1 MIPLIPFWVNRYVE
15 YWDTIHKRNLW
26 LIMLRY
32 GAVIMLAGFLISSR
46 FILGFTFSNK
56 QDYALITL
64 TVSILIY
71 NLFLHWMH
79 KFVRKEQGKFNPL
92 HFSLLQ
98 MILDL
103 TALSLIV
110 YYTGSIETPLF
121 MLFVF
126 HMIIGS
132 LILPGLIIYTIAT
145 IVIVLFNILIFSEY
159 LKIIPHQPVHGLL
172 AVPLYN
178 NINFIIAYDVI
189 FSFVIIISVF
199 LANKIASQLYLI
211 EQELVELLDKLKAA
225 EEEKQK
231 YIIGIVHEIKTPLA
245 AVHSYLDIVINKI
258 LGPVDSQIEERLIRA
273 RFRSSEAIQMINDVL
288 KISKLRLLDEITK
301 EEIELS
307 DIIVPI
313 IKKQSVNL
321 RAKHIMLNFF
331 DGRTIKKMIKGDK
344 FLLEIAFSNLISNA
358 VKYVGNN
365 GLIELD
371 MIDTGTYVE
380 IEVSDNGIGI
390 PKNDLDKIF
399 NDFFRASNIKD
410 KSYEGTG
417 LGLSVVKQ
425 IVERH
430 NGSISA
436 ESPSKL
442 RMENKPGASFKI
454 KLYYAD

>member
-1 MIPLIPFWVNRYVE
+1 
-15 YWDTIHKRNLW
+15 
-26 LIMLRY
+26 
-32 GAVIMLAGFLISSR
+32 MLAGFLISSR

-344 FLLEIAFSNLISNA
+344 FLLEIAFSNLISNS
-358 VKYVGNN
+358 VK
-365 GLIELD
+365 
-371 MIDTGTYVE
+371 
-380 IEVSDNGIGI
+380 
-390 PKNDLDKIF
+390 
-399 NDFFRASNIKD
+399 
-410 KSYEGTG
+410 
-417 LGLSVVKQ
+417 
-425 IVERH
+425 
-430 NGSISA
+430 
-436 ESPSKL
+436 
-442 RMENKPGASFKI
+442 
-454 KLYYAD
+454 